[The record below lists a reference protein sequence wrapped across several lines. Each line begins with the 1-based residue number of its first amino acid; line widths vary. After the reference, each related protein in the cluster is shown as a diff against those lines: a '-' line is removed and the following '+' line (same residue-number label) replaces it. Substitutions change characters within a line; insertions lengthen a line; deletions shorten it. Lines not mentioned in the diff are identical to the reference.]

1 MTGRIGGVMS
11 TTSILPGFDL
21 AREILGFENGEIA
34 RAVQADESTLYRW
47 RQGSIPTAVYMSRLE
62 RLDELVREIQRTIH
76 PEVIPV
82 WLDRPIPALGGTT
95 AREMILAGRG
105 ETLLGML
112 ISLNA
117 GFSL

>member
-1 MTGRIGGVMS
+1 MTITS
-11 TTSILPGFDL
+11 TLPGFDL
-21 AREILGFENGEIA
+21 AREVLGLENHEIA

-47 RQGSIPTAVYMSRLE
+47 RQGSTPTAVYMSRLE
-62 RLDELVREIQRTIH
+62 RLDDLVREVQKTVRR
-76 PEVIPV
+76 EAIPA
-82 WLDRPIPALGGTT
+82 WLDRPIPALDGST
-95 AREMILAGRG
+95 AREVILAGRS